1 MTICELNVSKRSSFG
16 KWLQGYNEAG
26 GWMGRQT
33 VSDTW
38 ENHKA
43 RKPNGCS
50 WKAFGIICAALIN
63 PHYSSI
69 SELQEENYYLKSVL
83 KENNVRYIGDGKE

>member
-1 MTICELNVSKRSSFG
+1 MIIGEFDVNKRSNFG
-16 KWLQGYNEAG
+16 KWLSGFNEAG
-26 GWMGRQT
+26 GWMGQQT

-38 ENHKA
+38 KNHKD

-50 WKAFGIICAALIN
+50 WKAFGMICASLIN

-69 SELQEENYYLKSVL
+69 SELQEENYYLKSIL
-83 KENNVRYIGDGKE
+83 KENRIRYIGDGKE